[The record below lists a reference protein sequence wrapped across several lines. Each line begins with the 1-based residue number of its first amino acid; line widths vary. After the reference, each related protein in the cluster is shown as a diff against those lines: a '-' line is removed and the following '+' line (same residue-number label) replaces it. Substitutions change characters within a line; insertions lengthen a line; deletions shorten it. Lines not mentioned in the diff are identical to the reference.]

1 MASPHERLGRS
12 RGSVDRA
19 GRLLREWYESG
30 LLAGPEVEEASVV
43 LNDYRTQIKDPLKKV
58 VMGLRSAVRTSGAEV
73 LVSERLKRQPRI
85 IGKLIRFPRMQLTYM
100 QDIGGC
106 RAILP
111 DLGAVEDVRRRV
123 ERQRSDVVRVK
134 DYNDD
139 VPSSGYRAVHIVVCR
154 EGTMIEIQ
162 LRTLRQQKWAD
173 LVEELDK
180 AYRMN
185 LKNEDGPAEVLEY
198 LRELGRA
205 LGQLDRT
212 GAIEPDLVREV
223 DSLRA
228 QAQRTLSAGG
238 TG

>member
-1 MASPHERLGRS
+1 
-12 RGSVDRA
+12 
-19 GRLLREWYESG
+19 
-30 LLAGPEVEEASVV
+30 
-43 LNDYRTQIKDPLKKV
+43 
-58 VMGLRSAVRTSGAEV
+58 
-73 LVSERLKRQPRI
+73 
-85 IGKLIRFPRMQLTYM
+85 
-100 QDIGGC
+100 
-106 RAILP
+106 
-111 DLGAVEDVRRRV
+111 
-123 ERQRSDVVRVK
+123 
-134 DYNDD
+134 
-139 VPSSGYRAVHIVVCR
+139 
-154 EGTMIEIQ
+154 MIEIQ

-205 LGQLDRT
+205 LARLDRT

-228 QAQRTLSAGG
+228 QAQRTLAAGG